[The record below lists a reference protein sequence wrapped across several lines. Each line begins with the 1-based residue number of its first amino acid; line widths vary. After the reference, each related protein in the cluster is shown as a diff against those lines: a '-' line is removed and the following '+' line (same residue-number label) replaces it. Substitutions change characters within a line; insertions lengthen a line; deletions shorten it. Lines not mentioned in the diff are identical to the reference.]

1 MLRKGVKSSSP
12 FRLLAFTACTKP
24 EKEVYIFTSHR
35 EPALDGLHYLYSY
48 DGYHWDSIA
57 TISTV
62 QSMEPSKP
70 KAPPFIRLASG
81 SRRASK
87 PLQNLFPLTS

>member
-1 MLRKGVKSSSP
+1 M
-12 FRLLAFTACTKP
+12 RLKEILKLHPTPVPKHKPLITNPYFPCIFKINPVPTA
-24 EKEVYIFTSHR
+24 
-35 EPALDGLHYLYSY
+35 
-48 DGYHWDSIA
+48 
-57 TISTV
+57 ISTV